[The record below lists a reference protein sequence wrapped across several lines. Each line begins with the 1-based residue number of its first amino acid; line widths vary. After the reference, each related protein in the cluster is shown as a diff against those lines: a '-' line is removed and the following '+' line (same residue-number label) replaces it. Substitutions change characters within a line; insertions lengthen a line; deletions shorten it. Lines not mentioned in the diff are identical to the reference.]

1 MSTENHINESI
12 LSDEIKEHQ
21 KKNRIDHMKYMPDM
35 EVLESDILDKV
46 LNYVENYNYETYTE
60 EDVKILHQYMNQL
73 LEKEG
78 AEIDAFY
85 YCPHHPVHG
94 IGAYKKVC
102 NCRKPGTGMFEM
114 AEKDFPVDRAA
125 SYMIGDKLLDTEAGQ
140 KFGVTSIL
148 VGTGYGAELHK
159 EQQENGE
166 KPPYVH
172 YAADLEQAAQWILE
186 RK

>member
-1 MSTENHINESI
+1 MPFIIALIIRYMVSVHTKKCVIAANREPAC
-12 LSDEIKEHQ
+12 LKWQ
-21 KKNRIDHMKYMPDM
+21 KRIFRW
-35 EVLESDILDKV
+35 
-46 LNYVENYNYETYTE
+46 TG
-60 EDVKILHQYMNQL
+60 L
-73 LEKEG
+73 L
-78 AEIDAFY
+78 
-85 YCPHHPVHG
+85 P
-94 IGAYKKVC
+94 
-102 NCRKPGTGMFEM
+102 
-114 AEKDFPVDRAA
+114 
-125 SYMIGDKLLDTEAGQ
+125 TEAGQ

>member
-1 MSTENHINESI
+1 METE
-12 LSDEIKEHQ
+12 LGLQ
-21 KKNRIDHMKYMPDM
+21 GAY
-35 EVLESDILDKV
+35 LDA
-46 LNYVENYNYETYTE
+46 
-60 EDVKILHQYMNQL
+60 I
-73 LEKEG
+73 
-78 AEIDAFY
+78 Y

>member
-1 MSTENHINESI
+1 
-12 LSDEIKEHQ
+12 
-21 KKNRIDHMKYMPDM
+21 
-35 EVLESDILDKV
+35 
-46 LNYVENYNYETYTE
+46 
-60 EDVKILHQYMNQL
+60 MNQL

-125 SYMIGDKLLDTEAGQ
+125 SYMIGDKRIDAQAG
-140 KFGVTSIL
+140 KNFGVTGVL
-148 VGTGYGAELHK
+148 VGTGYGAK
-159 EQQENGE
+159 EHAEDRAAGLIKE
-166 KPPYVH
+166 DGSCPAGGYDA
-172 YAADLEQAAQWILE
+172 YADTLLDAVRGILGG
-186 RK
+186 RI

>member
-1 MSTENHINESI
+1 MPFII
-12 LSDEIKEHQ
+12 ALII
-21 KKNRIDHMKYMPDM
+21 RYM
-35 EVLESDILDKV
+35 VS
-46 LNYVENYNYETYTE
+46 
-60 EDVKILHQYMNQL
+60 
-73 LEKEG
+73 
-78 AEIDAFY
+78 
-85 YCPHHPVHG
+85 VHT
-94 IGAYKKVC
+94 KKVC

>member
-1 MSTENHINESI
+1 
-12 LSDEIKEHQ
+12 
-21 KKNRIDHMKYMPDM
+21 MP
-35 EVLESDILDKV
+35 VPGLRQ
-46 LNYVENYNYETYTE
+46 
-60 EDVKILHQYMNQL
+60 LHTFLY
-73 LEKEG
+73 
-78 AEIDAFY
+78 APIP
-85 YCPHHPVHG
+85 C
-94 IGAYKKVC
+94 
-102 NCRKPGTGMFEM
+102 TGMFEM